1 MSCMGQTD
9 WRIQQ
14 VCPTVSLLGF
24 TLSLDL
30 TWMSAA
36 AAALSPQLSP
46 LLSCPSTSLMNCSGG
61 MSVFIVWS
69 AGIKA
74 MGCDSLI
81 FCPTWAPQK
90 YVVMGPFQYSIKR
103 AHNTLELLLHSTCQ
117 RATKVCIQC
126 RKPVSD
132 HMMAN

>member
-74 MGCDSLI
+74 MGCNDFLPHLGTPEIRSHGAVPVLN
-81 FCPTWAPQK
+81 
-90 YVVMGPFQYSIKR
+90 KR